1 MKEINNIDTLIE
13 RLALIDKDW
22 QRIIYDKTGV
32 ILSERLNLVSN
43 CGIVDLVYED
53 LYYDEDNEDNDEIE
67 YCEINSIDEAISY
80 IEAMKSSVDRLQD
93 VSYGK
98 FTKSE
103 LFWAILERILLRPE
117 NFDENGVQPWT
128 LYCIGKYEQD
138 VEVWIGDVLTGW
150 NAIGLEITEETT
162 LDDALMMLVSH
173 LNINAEVQDW
183 APYLKIFDIEY
194 SVPNTYEELKTIFSK
209 GSVFECNYL

>member
-1 MKEINNIDTLIE
+1 MKAINNIDTLIE

-32 ILSERLNLVSN
+32 ILSERLYLVSN
-43 CGIVDLVYED
+43 CGIVYLDDED
-53 LYYDEDNEDNDEIE
+53 LYYNEDNDEIE

-117 NFDENGVQPWT
+117 NFDENGVQPWA
-128 LYCIGKYEQD
+128 LFSIGKDEQD
-138 VEVWIGDVLTGW
+138 VEAWIWDALTSW
-150 NAIGLEITEETT
+150 NAIGLDITEETT
-162 LDDALMMLVSH
+162 LDDALMMFASE

-183 APYLKIFDIEY
+183 APYLKIFDIDY

-209 GSVFECNYL
+209 GSVFECYYP

>member
-1 MKEINNIDTLIE
+1 MKAINNIDTLIE

-32 ILSERLNLVSN
+32 ILSERLSLVSN
-43 CGIVDLVYED
+43 CGSVYLNDED
-53 LYYDEDNEDNDEIE
+53 LYYDDDNDEIE

-117 NFDENGVQPWT
+117 NLNEDGVQPWA
-128 LYCIGKYEQD
+128 LYCIGKYEQH
-138 VEVWIGDVLTGW
+138 VEVWIWDVFNGY
-150 NAIGLEITEETT
+150 NAIWLDITEKTT
-162 LDDALMMLVSH
+162 LDDALMMLVSE
-173 LNINAEVQDW
+173 LNPNAEDQDW
-183 APYLKIFDIEY
+183 APYLKILDVEY
-194 SVPNTYEELKTIFSK
+194 SVPHTYEELKTIFSK
-209 GSVFECNYL
+209 GSVFERYYP

>member
-1 MKEINNIDTLIE
+1 MKAINNIDTLIE
-13 RLALIDKDW
+13 RLSLIDKDW

-32 ILSERLNLVSN
+32 ILSERLSLVSN
-43 CGIVDLVYED
+43 CGSVYLNDED
-53 LYYDEDNEDNDEIE
+53 LYYDDDNDEIE

-80 IEAMKSSVDRLQD
+80 IQAMKSSVDRLQD
-93 VSYGK
+93 LSYGK

-117 NFDENGVQPWT
+117 NFDENGVQPWA
-128 LYCIGKYEQD
+128 LFSIGKDEQD
-138 VEVWIGDVLTGW
+138 VEAWIWDALTGW

-162 LDDALMMLVSH
+162 LDDALMMFASE

-183 APYLKIFDIEY
+183 APYLKIFDIDY

-209 GSVFECNYL
+209 GSVFECYYP

>member
-1 MKEINNIDTLIE
+1 MKAINNIDTLIE
-13 RLALIDKDW
+13 RLSLIDKDW

-32 ILSERLNLVSN
+32 ILSERLSLVSN
-43 CGIVDLVYED
+43 CGSVYLNDED
-53 LYYDEDNEDNDEIE
+53 LYYDDDNDEIE

-117 NFDENGVQPWT
+117 NFDENGVQPWA
-128 LYCIGKYEQD
+128 LFSIGKDEQD
-138 VEVWIGDVLTGW
+138 VEAWIWDALTGW
-150 NAIGLEITEETT
+150 NAIGLDITEETT
-162 LDDALMMLVSH
+162 LDDALMMFASE

-183 APYLKIFDIEY
+183 APYLKIFDVEY
-194 SVPNTYEELKTIFSK
+194 SVPNTYEELKAIFSK
-209 GSVFECNYL
+209 GSVFECYYP

>member
-1 MKEINNIDTLIE
+1 MKAINNIDTLIE

-32 ILSERLNLVSN
+32 ILSERLYLVSN
-43 CGIVDLVYED
+43 CGIVYLDDED
-53 LYYDEDNEDNDEIE
+53 LYYDDDNDEIE
-67 YCEINSIDEAISY
+67 YCEINSIDEAILY
-80 IEAMKSSVDRLQD
+80 IQAMKSSVDRLQD

-117 NFDENGVQPWT
+117 NFDENGVQPWA
-128 LYCIGKYEQD
+128 LFSIGKDEQD
-138 VEVWIGDVLTGW
+138 VEAWIWDALTSW
-150 NAIGLEITEETT
+150 NAIGLDITEETT
-162 LDDALMMLVSH
+162 LDDALMMFASE

-183 APYLKIFDIEY
+183 APYLKIFDIDY

-209 GSVFECNYL
+209 GSVFECYYP

>member
-1 MKEINNIDTLIE
+1 MKAINNIDTLIE
-13 RLALIDKDW
+13 RLSLIDKDW

-32 ILSERLNLVSN
+32 ILSERLSLVSN
-43 CGIVDLVYED
+43 CGSVYLNDED
-53 LYYDEDNEDNDEIE
+53 LYYDDDNDEIE

-80 IEAMKSSVDRLQD
+80 IQAMKSSVDRLQD

-117 NFDENGVQPWT
+117 NFDENGVQPWA
-128 LYCIGKYEQD
+128 LFSIGKDEQD
-138 VEVWIGDVLTGW
+138 VEAWIWDALTGW

-162 LDDALMMLVSH
+162 LDDALMMFASELS
-173 LNINAEVQDW
+173 INAEVQDW
-183 APYLKIFDIEY
+183 APYLKIFDIDY

>member
-1 MKEINNIDTLIE
+1 MKAINNIDTLIE

-32 ILSERLNLVSN
+32 ILSERLYLVST
-43 CGIVDLVYED
+43 CGIVYLDDED
-53 LYYDEDNEDNDEIE
+53 LYYNEDNVEIE

-117 NFDENGVQPWT
+117 NLNEDGVQPWA
-128 LYCIGKYEQD
+128 LYCIGKYEQH
-138 VEVWIGDVLTGW
+138 VEVWIWDFFNGY
-150 NAIGLEITEETT
+150 NAIWLDITEKTT
-162 LDDALMMLVSH
+162 LDDALMMLVSE
-173 LNINAEVQDW
+173 LNPNAEDQDW
-183 APYLKIFDIEY
+183 APYLKILDVEY
-194 SVPNTYEELKTIFSK
+194 SVPHTYEELKTIFSK
-209 GSVFECNYL
+209 GSVFERYYP

>member
-1 MKEINNIDTLIE
+1 MKAINNIDTLIE
-13 RLALIDKDW
+13 RLSLIDKDW

-32 ILSERLNLVSN
+32 ILSERLYLVSN
-43 CGIVDLVYED
+43 CGIVYLDDED
-53 LYYDEDNEDNDEIE
+53 LYYNEDNDEIE

-117 NFDENGVQPWT
+117 NLNEDGVQPWA
-128 LYCIGKYEQD
+128 LY
-138 VEVWIGDVLTGW
+138 
-150 NAIGLEITEETT
+150 
-162 LDDALMMLVSH
+162 
-173 LNINAEVQDW
+173 
-183 APYLKIFDIEY
+183 
-194 SVPNTYEELKTIFSK
+194 
-209 GSVFECNYL
+209 

>member
-22 QRIIYDKTGV
+22 QRIIYDKTGI
-32 ILSERLNLVSN
+32 ILSERLSLVSN
-43 CGIVDLVYED
+43 CGSVYLNDED
-53 LYYDEDNEDNDEIE
+53 LYYDEDNEDNYEIE

-117 NFDENGVQPWT
+117 NFDENGVQPWA
-128 LYCIGKYEQD
+128 LFSIGKDEQD
-138 VEVWIGDVLTGW
+138 VVAWIWDALTGW
-150 NAIGLEITEETT
+150 NAIGLDITEETT
-162 LDDALMMLVSH
+162 LDDALMMFASE
-173 LNINAEVQDW
+173 LNVDAEVQDW
-183 APYLKIFDIEY
+183 APYLKIFDVEY

-209 GSVFECNYL
+209 GSVFECYYP

>member
-1 MKEINNIDTLIE
+1 MKAINNIDTLIE

-22 QRIIYDKTGV
+22 QRIIYDKTGI
-32 ILSERLNLVSN
+32 ILSERLYLVSN
-43 CGIVDLVYED
+43 CGSVFLED
-53 LYYDEDNEDNDEIE
+53 ESLYFDEDNDEIE

-80 IEAMKSSVDRLQD
+80 IEVMKSSLDGLLQD

-117 NFDENGVQPWT
+117 NFNENGVQPWA

-150 NAIGLEITEETT
+150 NATSLEITDKTT
-162 LDDALMMLVSH
+162 LDDALKMLVSE
-173 LNINAEVQDW
+173 LNTGADDEDGP
-183 APYLKIFDIEY
+183 PYQKIFDVEY
-194 SVPNTYEELKTIFSK
+194 SVPNTYEDLKTIFSK

>member
-1 MKEINNIDTLIE
+1 MKAINNIDTLIE
-13 RLALIDKDW
+13 RLSLIDKDW

-32 ILSERLNLVSN
+32 ILSERLSLVSN
-43 CGIVDLVYED
+43 CGSVYLNDED
-53 LYYDEDNEDNDEIE
+53 LYYDDDNDEIE

-80 IEAMKSSVDRLQD
+80 IQAMKSSVDRLQD

-117 NFDENGVQPWT
+117 NFDENGVQPWA
-128 LYCIGKYEQD
+128 LFSIGKDEQD
-138 VEVWIGDVLTGW
+138 VEAWIWDALTGW

-162 LDDALMMLVSH
+162 LDDALMMFASE

-183 APYLKIFDIEY
+183 APYLKIFDIDY

-209 GSVFECNYL
+209 GSVFECYYP

>member
-1 MKEINNIDTLIE
+1 MKAINNIDTLIE

-32 ILSERLNLVSN
+32 ILSERLYLVSN
-43 CGIVDLVYED
+43 CGIVYLDDED
-53 LYYDEDNEDNDEIE
+53 LYYNEDNDEIE

-117 NFDENGVQPWT
+117 NLNEDGVQPWA
-128 LYCIGKYEQD
+128 LYCIGKYEQH
-138 VEVWIGDVLTGW
+138 VEVWIWDVFNGY
-150 NAIGLEITEETT
+150 NAIWLDITEKTT
-162 LDDALMMLVSH
+162 LDDALMMLVSE
-173 LNINAEVQDW
+173 LNPNAEDQDW
-183 APYLKIFDIEY
+183 APYLKILDVEY
-194 SVPNTYEELKTIFSK
+194 SVPHTYEELKTIFSK
-209 GSVFECNYL
+209 GSVFERYYP

>member
-1 MKEINNIDTLIE
+1 MKAINNIDTLIE
-13 RLALIDKDW
+13 RLSLIDKDW

-32 ILSERLNLVSN
+32 ILSERLSLVSN
-43 CGIVDLVYED
+43 CGSVYLNDED
-53 LYYDEDNEDNDEIE
+53 LYYDDDNDEIE

-80 IEAMKSSVDRLQD
+80 IQAMKSSVDRLQD

-117 NFDENGVQPWT
+117 NFDENGVQPWA
-128 LYCIGKYEQD
+128 LFSIGKDEQD
-138 VEVWIGDVLTGW
+138 VEAWIWDALTGW

-162 LDDALMMLVSH
+162 LDDALMMFASE
-173 LNINAEVQDW
+173 LNINAEVQGW
-183 APYLKIFDIEY
+183 APYLKIFDIDY

-209 GSVFECNYL
+209 GSVFECYYP

>member
-1 MKEINNIDTLIE
+1 M
-13 RLALIDKDW
+13 
-22 QRIIYDKTGV
+22 
-32 ILSERLNLVSN
+32 SN
-43 CGIVDLVYED
+43 CGSVFLED
-53 LYYDEDNEDNDEIE
+53 ESLYFDEDNDEIE

-80 IEAMKSSVDRLQD
+80 IEAMKSSLDGLLQD

-117 NFDENGVQPWT
+117 NFDENGVQPWA
-128 LYCIGKYEQD
+128 LFSIGKDEQD
-138 VEVWIGDVLTGW
+138 VEAWIWDALTGW
-150 NAIGLEITEETT
+150 NAIGLDITEETT
-162 LDDALMMLVSH
+162 LDDALMMFASE

-183 APYLKIFDIEY
+183 APYLKIFDIDY

>member
-1 MKEINNIDTLIE
+1 MKAINNIDTLIE

-32 ILSERLNLVSN
+32 ILSERLYLVSN
-43 CGIVDLVYED
+43 CGIVYLDDED
-53 LYYDEDNEDNDEIE
+53 LYYNEDYDEIE

-117 NFDENGVQPWT
+117 NFDENGVQPWA
-128 LYCIGKYEQD
+128 LFSIGKDEQD
-138 VEVWIGDVLTGW
+138 VEAWIWDALTGW
-150 NAIGLEITEETT
+150 NAIGLDITEETT
-162 LDDALMMLVSH
+162 LDDALMMLVSE
-173 LNINAEVQDW
+173 LNPNAEVQDW
-183 APYLKIFDIEY
+183 APYLKIFDVEY
-194 SVPNTYEELKTIFSK
+194 SFPNTYEELKTIFSK

>member
-1 MKEINNIDTLIE
+1 MKAINNIDTLIE
-13 RLALIDKDW
+13 RLSLIDKDW

-32 ILSERLNLVSN
+32 ILSERLSLVSN
-43 CGIVDLVYED
+43 CGSVYLNDED
-53 LYYDEDNEDNDEIE
+53 LYYDDDNDEIE

-80 IEAMKSSVDRLQD
+80 IQAMKSSVDRLQD

-103 LFWAILERILLRPE
+103 LFWAILERILLRPK
-117 NFDENGVQPWT
+117 NFDENGVQPWA
-128 LYCIGKYEQD
+128 LFSIGKDEQD
-138 VEVWIGDVLTGW
+138 VEAWIWDALTGW

-162 LDDALMMLVSH
+162 LDDALMMFASE

-183 APYLKIFDIEY
+183 APYLKIFDIDY

-209 GSVFECNYL
+209 GSVFECYYP

>member
-1 MKEINNIDTLIE
+1 MKAINNIDTLIE

-32 ILSERLNLVSN
+32 ILSERLYLVSN
-43 CGIVDLVYED
+43 CGIVYLDDED
-53 LYYDEDNEDNDEIE
+53 LYYNEDNVEIE

-117 NFDENGVQPWT
+117 NLNEDGVQPWA
-128 LYCIGKYEQD
+128 LYCIGKYEQH
-138 VEVWIGDVLTGW
+138 VEVWIWDFFNGY
-150 NAIGLEITEETT
+150 NAIWLDITEKTT
-162 LDDALMMLVSH
+162 LDDALMMLVSE
-173 LNINAEVQDW
+173 LNPNAEDQDW
-183 APYLKIFDIEY
+183 APYLKILDVEY
-194 SVPNTYEELKTIFSK
+194 SVPHTYEELKTIFSK
-209 GSVFECNYL
+209 GSVFERYYP

>member
-1 MKEINNIDTLIE
+1 MKAINNIDTLIE

-22 QRIIYDKTGV
+22 QRIIYDKTGR
-32 ILSERLNLVSN
+32 IRSERLYLVSN
-43 CGIVDLVYED
+43 CGSVFLED
-53 LYYDEDNEDNDEIE
+53 ESLYFDEDIDTIE
-67 YCEINSIDEAISY
+67 YCEVNSIDEAISY
-80 IEAMKSSVDRLQD
+80 IQAMKSSVDRLQD

-117 NFDENGVQPWT
+117 NFDENGVQPWA
-128 LYCIGKYEQD
+128 LFSIGKDEQD
-138 VEVWIGDVLTGW
+138 VEACIWDALTGW
-150 NAIGLEITEETT
+150 NAIGLDITEETT
-162 LDDALMMLVSH
+162 LDDALMMFASE

-194 SVPNTYEELKTIFSK
+194 SVPNTYEELKSIFSK
-209 GSVFECNYL
+209 GSVFECYYP

>member
-1 MKEINNIDTLIE
+1 MKAINNIDTLIE

-22 QRIIYDKTGV
+22 QRIIYDKTGI
-32 ILSERLNLVSN
+32 ILSESLYLVSN
-43 CGIVDLVYED
+43 CGSVHLED
-53 LYYDEDNEDNDEIE
+53 ESLYFDEDNDEIE
-67 YCEINSIDEAISY
+67 YCEINSIDEDISY
-80 IEAMKSSVDRLQD
+80 IEAMKSSLDGLLQD

-117 NFDENGVQPWT
+117 NFNEDGVQPWA

-150 NAIGLEITEETT
+150 NATGLEITDKTT
-162 LDDALMMLVSH
+162 LDDALKMLVSE
-173 LNINAEVQDW
+173 LNTGADDEDGP
-183 APYLKIFDIEY
+183 PYQKIFDVEY
-194 SVPNTYEELKTIFSK
+194 SVPNTYEDLKTIFSK

>member
-1 MKEINNIDTLIE
+1 MKAINNIDTLIE

-22 QRIIYDKTGV
+22 QRIIYDKTGI
-32 ILSERLNLVSN
+32 ILSERLYLVSN
-43 CGIVDLVYED
+43 CGSVDLED
-53 LYYDEDNEDNDEIE
+53 ESLYFDEDIDTIE
-67 YCEINSIDEAISY
+67 YCEVNSIDEAISY
-80 IEAMKSSVDRLQD
+80 IEAMKCSLDGLLQD

-117 NFDENGVQPWT
+117 NFNEDGVQPWA
-128 LYCIGKYEQD
+128 LYCIGKDEQD

-150 NAIGLEITEETT
+150 NATSLEITDKTT
-162 LDDALMMLVSH
+162 LDDALKMLVSE
-173 LNINAEVQDW
+173 LNTGADDEDGP
-183 APYLKIFDIEY
+183 PYQKIFDVEY
-194 SVPNTYEELKTIFSK
+194 SVPNTYEDLKTIFSK

>member
-1 MKEINNIDTLIE
+1 MKAINNIDTLIE

-22 QRIIYDKTGV
+22 QRIIYDKTGI
-32 ILSERLNLVSN
+32 ILSERLYLVSN
-43 CGIVDLVYED
+43 CGIVYLDDED
-53 LYYDEDNEDNDEIE
+53 LYYNEDNDEIE

-117 NFDENGVQPWT
+117 NFNENGVQPWA
-128 LYCIGKYEQD
+128 LFSIGKDEQD
-138 VEVWIGDVLTGW
+138 VVAWIWDALTGW

-183 APYLKIFDIEY
+183 APYLKIFDVDY

>member
-1 MKEINNIDTLIE
+1 MKAINNIDTLIE
-13 RLALIDKDW
+13 RLSLIDKDW

-32 ILSERLNLVSN
+32 ILSERLSLVSN
-43 CGIVDLVYED
+43 CGSVYLNDED
-53 LYYDEDNEDNDEIE
+53 LYYDDDNDEIE
-67 YCEINSIDEAISY
+67 YCEINSIDEAILY
-80 IEAMKSSVDRLQD
+80 IQAMKSSVDRLQD

-117 NFDENGVQPWT
+117 NFDENGVQPWA
-128 LYCIGKYEQD
+128 LFSIGKDEQD
-138 VEVWIGDVLTGW
+138 VEAWIWDALTSW
-150 NAIGLEITEETT
+150 NAIGLDITEETT
-162 LDDALMMLVSH
+162 LDDALMMFASE

-183 APYLKIFDIEY
+183 APYLKIFDIDY

-209 GSVFECNYL
+209 GSVFECYYP

>member
-1 MKEINNIDTLIE
+1 MKAINNIDTLIE

-22 QRIIYDKTGV
+22 QRIIYDKTGI
-32 ILSERLNLVSN
+32 ILSERLSLVSN
-43 CGIVDLVYED
+43 CGSVYLNDED
-53 LYYDEDNEDNDEIE
+53 LYYDDDNDEIE

-80 IEAMKSSVDRLQD
+80 IQAMKSSVDRLQD

-117 NFDENGVQPWT
+117 NFDENGVQPWA
-128 LYCIGKYEQD
+128 LFSIGKYEQH
-138 VEVWIGDVLTGW
+138 VEVWIWDVLTGW

-162 LDDALMMLVSH
+162 LDDALMMFASE

-183 APYLKIFDIEY
+183 APYLKIFDVEY

>member
-1 MKEINNIDTLIE
+1 MKAINNIDTLIE
-13 RLALIDKDW
+13 RLSLIDKDW
-22 QRIIYDKTGV
+22 HRIIYDKTGV
-32 ILSERLNLVSN
+32 ILSERLSLVSN
-43 CGIVDLVYED
+43 CGSVYLNDED
-53 LYYDEDNEDNDEIE
+53 LYYDDDNDEIE

-80 IEAMKSSVDRLQD
+80 IQAMKSSVDRLQD

-117 NFDENGVQPWT
+117 NFDENGVQPWA
-128 LYCIGKYEQD
+128 LFSIGKDEQD
-138 VEVWIGDVLTGW
+138 VEAWIWDALTGW

-162 LDDALMMLVSH
+162 LDDALMMFASE

-183 APYLKIFDIEY
+183 APYLKIFDIDY

-209 GSVFECNYL
+209 GSVFECYYP

>member
-43 CGIVDLVYED
+43 CGSVDLVYED

-117 NFDENGVQPWT
+117 NLNEDGVQPWA
-128 LYCIGKYEQD
+128 LFSIGKDEQH
-138 VEVWIGDVLTGW
+138 VEVWIWDVFNGY
-150 NAIGLEITEETT
+150 NAIWLDITEKTT
-162 LDDALMMLVSH
+162 LDDALMMLVSE
-173 LNINAEVQDW
+173 LNPNAEDQDW
-183 APYLKIFDIEY
+183 APYLKIFDVEY
-194 SVPNTYEELKTIFSK
+194 SVPNTYEELKTAFSK
-209 GSVFECNYL
+209 GSVFECYYP

>member
-1 MKEINNIDTLIE
+1 MKAINNIDTLIE
-13 RLALIDKDW
+13 RLSLIDKDW

-32 ILSERLNLVSN
+32 ILSERLSLVSN
-43 CGIVDLVYED
+43 CGSVYLNDED
-53 LYYDEDNEDNDEIE
+53 LYYDDDNDEIE

-80 IEAMKSSVDRLQD
+80 IQEMKSSVDRLQD

-117 NFDENGVQPWT
+117 NFDENGVQP
-128 LYCIGKYEQD
+128 LALFSIGKDEQD
-138 VEVWIGDVLTGW
+138 VEAWIWDALTGW
-150 NAIGLEITEETT
+150 NAIGLDITEETT
-162 LDDALMMLVSH
+162 LDDALMMFASE

-209 GSVFECNYL
+209 GSVFECYYP

>member
-1 MKEINNIDTLIE
+1 MKAINNIDTLIE
-13 RLALIDKDW
+13 RLSLIDKDW

-32 ILSERLNLVSN
+32 ILSERLSLVSN
-43 CGIVDLVYED
+43 CGSVYLNDED
-53 LYYDEDNEDNDEIE
+53 LYYDDDNDEIE

-80 IEAMKSSVDRLQD
+80 IQAMKSSVDRLQD

-117 NFDENGVQPWT
+117 NFDENGVQPWA
-128 LYCIGKYEQD
+128 LFSIGKDEQD
-138 VEVWIGDVLTGW
+138 VEAWIWDALTGW

-162 LDDALMMLVSH
+162 LDDALMMFASE

-183 APYLKIFDIEY
+183 ASYLKIFDIDY

-209 GSVFECNYL
+209 GSVFECYYP

>member
-1 MKEINNIDTLIE
+1 MKAINNIDTLIE
-13 RLALIDKDW
+13 RLSLIDKDW

-32 ILSERLNLVSN
+32 ILSERLSLVSN
-43 CGIVDLVYED
+43 CSSVYLNDED
-53 LYYDEDNEDNDEIE
+53 LYYDDDNDEIE

-80 IEAMKSSVDRLQD
+80 IQAMKSSVDRLQD

-117 NFDENGVQPWT
+117 NFDENGVQPWA
-128 LYCIGKYEQD
+128 LFSIGKDEQD
-138 VEVWIGDVLTGW
+138 VEAWIWDALTGW

-162 LDDALMMLVSH
+162 LDDALMMFASE

-183 APYLKIFDIEY
+183 APYLKIFDIDY

-209 GSVFECNYL
+209 GSVFECYYP

>member
-1 MKEINNIDTLIE
+1 MKAINNIDTLIE
-13 RLALIDKDW
+13 RLSLIDKDW

-32 ILSERLNLVSN
+32 ILSERLSLVSN
-43 CGIVDLVYED
+43 CGSVYLNDED
-53 LYYDEDNEDNDEIE
+53 LYYDDDNDEIE

-80 IEAMKSSVDRLQD
+80 IQAMKSSVDRLQD

-117 NFDENGVQPWT
+117 NFDENGVQPWA
-128 LYCIGKYEQD
+128 LFSIGKDEQD
-138 VEVWIGDVLTGW
+138 VEAWIWDALTGW

-162 LDDALMMLVSH
+162 LDDALMMLASE

-183 APYLKIFDIEY
+183 APYLKIFDIDY

-209 GSVFECNYL
+209 GSVFECYYP

>member
-1 MKEINNIDTLIE
+1 MKAINNIDTLIE

-22 QRIIYDKTGV
+22 QRIIYDKTGI
-32 ILSERLNLVSN
+32 ILSERLSLVSN
-43 CGIVDLVYED
+43 CGSVYLTDED
-53 LYYDEDNEDNDEIE
+53 LYYDDDNDEIE

-80 IEAMKSSVDRLQD
+80 IQAMKSSVDRLQD

-117 NFDENGVQPWT
+117 NFDENGVQPWA
-128 LYCIGKYEQD
+128 LFSIGKDEQD
-138 VEVWIGDVLTGW
+138 VEAWIGDALTGW

-162 LDDALMMLVSH
+162 LDDALKMLVSE
-173 LNINAEVQDW
+173 LNTGADDEDGP
-183 APYLKIFDIEY
+183 PYQKIFDVEY

>member
-1 MKEINNIDTLIE
+1 MKAINNIDTLIE

-117 NFDENGVQPWT
+117 NLNEDGVQPWA
-128 LYCIGKYEQD
+128 LFSIGKDEQD
-138 VEVWIGDVLTGW
+138 VVAWIWDALTGW
-150 NAIGLEITEETT
+150 NAIGLDITEETT
-162 LDDALMMLVSH
+162 LDDALMMFASE
-173 LNINAEVQDW
+173 LNVDAEVQDW
-183 APYLKIFDIEY
+183 APYLKIFDVEY
-194 SVPNTYEELKTIFSK
+194 SVPNTYEELKTAFSK
-209 GSVFECNYL
+209 GSVFECYYP